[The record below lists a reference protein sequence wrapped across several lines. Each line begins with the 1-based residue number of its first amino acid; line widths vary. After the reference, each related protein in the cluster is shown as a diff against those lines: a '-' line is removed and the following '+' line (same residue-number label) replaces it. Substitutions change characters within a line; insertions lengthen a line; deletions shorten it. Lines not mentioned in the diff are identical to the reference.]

1 MYGTPEKNNKVG
13 IRYAYRHV
21 SGNPFNTGVI
31 IRDESNI
38 SDEAPCL
45 TSLKAVGR
53 EPVLFLQVMFY
64 RGALNQICPAQGGT
78 VCQYLQTHYF
88 FLGGKMVYAI
98 FFTTPGIVYFTYE
111 FYHDYSHKTI
121 TYLVARPLRLS
132 QAVGDR
138 SGTGGDRSETENR
151 PLSPSVPA
159 CPLLDTWS

>member
-78 VCQYLQTHYF
+78 VCQYLPPPVPFLTHGVKHF
-88 FLGGKMVYAI
+88 KLMGLKAFNCMSGDKNTFLEIRGGL
-98 FFTTPGIVYFTYE
+98 T
-111 FYHDYSHKTI
+111 
-121 TYLVARPLRLS
+121 
-132 QAVGDR
+132 
-138 SGTGGDRSETENR
+138 
-151 PLSPSVPA
+151 
-159 CPLLDTWS
+159 

>member
-88 FLGGKMVYAI
+88 FGGNGVCYI
-98 FFTTPGIVYFTYE
+98 LYYTRHCIL
-111 FYHDYSHKTI
+111 H
-121 TYLVARPLRLS
+121 LRILS
-132 QAVGDR
+132 R
-138 SGTGGDRSETENR
+138 
-151 PLSPSVPA
+151 L
-159 CPLLDTWS
+159 